1 MTLHRRTFL
10 HAALASTSV
19 LVIPF
24 AARAEAHMGDAF
36 DTGMGPV
43 TIHPVHHA
51 SIVIESPVGV
61 IYVDPVGDAA
71 EYDGLPAPDLI
82 LITHEHGDHY
92 NAETLSA
99 LKPTDKPVA
108 IYTNPAVFDML
119 NEDVKPSAE
128 AMANGDSKTF
138 GDLTID
144 AIPAHN
150 VTEDR
155 LNFHPKGRDNGYVL
169 TMGDFKLYVSGD
181 TEPTPEME
189 ALTDVDVAF
198 LCMNLPFTMTAEQAA
213 EATKAF
219 KPKVVYPY
227 HFRGRDGGTQD
238 PQAYAGM
245 VGDVSEVKIAD
256 WYKPGELG

>member
-1 MTLHRRTFL
+1 MTINRRTFL
-10 HAALASTSV
+10 HTAAAVGTV
-19 LVIPF
+19 TFIPF

-36 DTGMGPV
+36 ETDLGPV

-71 EYDGLPAPDLI
+71 EYEGLPAPDLI

-108 IYTNPAVFDML
+108 IYTNPAVYDML
-119 NEDVKPSAE
+119 NEDLKPSAE
-128 AMANGDSKTF
+128 AMANGDSKAF

-150 VTEDR
+150 TTEDR
-155 LNFHPKGRDNGYVL
+155 MNFHPEGRDNGYVL
-169 TMGDFKLYVSGD
+169 SMEGFRLYVSGD

-189 ALTDVDVAF
+189 ALEGIDVAF

-219 KPKVVYPY
+219 QPKVVYPY

-238 PQAYAGM
+238 PAAYADM